1 MKEGYF
7 FHNGRGFLAALLMV
21 AIWLGASFFLQDSK
35 PAFGGAFPGQM
46 APQGPRYQI
55 AGCDANSAWVID
67 TSLGDVYL
75 IYGNGKWKEVGSIM
89 DEKKRIKPKSK
100 E

>member
-1 MKEGYF
+1 MKENF
-7 FHNGRGFLAALLMV
+7 FFNNRNRILALALM
-21 AIWLGASFFLQDSK
+21 AGIWLGGSFLLQDSP

-46 APQGPRYQI
+46 APQGARYQI

-67 TSLGDVYL
+67 TQLGDVYL

-89 DEKKRIKPKSK
+89 DEKKRIKPKS
-100 E
+100 